1 MGTYTTDT
9 VKIAGSCTLHLVH
22 PDTKRLLETT
32 FYVAMNDGSVLLSC
46 KTTLS
51 LDLIEPRSRLDYL
64 PPRVSLITSS
74 VDHPKKTKK
83 VLHVQKQ
90 EVPAQ
95 RDESEMATQTTAV
108 KKQGLKL
115 ITSKEMI
122 LQQYPDVFQGI
133 GKFLGA
139 DCHIQIDSSIPPKQT
154 PCWPIPIHLKG
165 MFQHEINKMLQAGVL
180 VPVHEAT
187 PWINSFVLARART
200 S

>member
-1 MGTYTTDT
+1 MTDT

-22 PDTKRLLETT
+22 PDTKRLLKTT
-32 FYVAMNDGSVLLSC
+32 FYVVMNDGSMFLSC

-51 LDLIEPRSRLDYL
+51 PDLIQPRSRLNYL

-74 VDHPKKTKK
+74 ADHPKKTKE

-95 RDESEMATQTTAV
+95 RDESEMATHTTAV
-108 KKQGLKL
+108 KKQGPKL

-122 LQQYPDVFQGI
+122 LQEHPDVFQGI

-139 DCHIQIDSSIPPKQT
+139 DYHIQIDSSIPHKQT
-154 PCWPIPIHLKG
+154 PCQPNSCTLERH
-165 MFQHEINKMLQAGVL
+165 
-180 VPVHEAT
+180 VPA
-187 PWINSFVLARART
+187 
-200 S
+200 